1 MAIVF
6 YMIQRRGRLRTLMP
20 GYTCSHHLCITQW
33 ASNWIYL
40 LPVLRNIKEKTATS
54 LYFRYEVE
62 RCLLNFKLIRRVKNN
77 RVRKRKKCEAN
88 VLRRGFCPVRCMI
101 VLMLFFFLCEKGKTR
116 QQKQKHAVDNVQF
129 CSRFPNKCNCLLI
142 WLKLSRELK
151 LSQFGQAIF
160 IIVVG
165 FSYWWNCTY
174 LQSTLGVWF
183 RCSSPTNHL
192 SRLHQLRLYFIIS
205 SSGT

>member
-40 LPVLRNIKEKTATS
+40 LPVLRNIKEKTVTS

-77 RVRKRKKCEAN
+77 RVRKKKNA
-88 VLRRGFCPVRCMI
+88 RQT
-101 VLMLFFFLCEKGKTR
+101 FFGADSVQCAAWSSLCSSFSYAKKER
-116 QQKQKHAVDNVQF
+116 QDNKSKKHAVDNVRF
-129 CSRFPNKCNCLLI
+129 CSRFPSKRNCLLI
-142 WLKLSRELK
+142 RLKLSRELK

-160 IIVVG
+160 IFVVG
-165 FSYWWNCTY
+165 FSY
-174 LQSTLGVWF
+174 
-183 RCSSPTNHL
+183 
-192 SRLHQLRLYFIIS
+192 
-205 SSGT
+205 